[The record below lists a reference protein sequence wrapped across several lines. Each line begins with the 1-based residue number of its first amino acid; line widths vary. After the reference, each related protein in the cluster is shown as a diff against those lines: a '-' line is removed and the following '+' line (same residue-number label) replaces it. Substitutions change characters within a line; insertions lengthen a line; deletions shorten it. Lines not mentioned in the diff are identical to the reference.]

1 MKPLT
6 FSGVLLVNILVSVWI
21 GYQLDQRLHTLP
33 LFVMAGLMYS
43 VIGSIYLLIRK
54 DKKHE

>member
-21 GYQLDQRLHTLP
+21 GYQLDQWLHTLP

>member
-21 GYQLDQRLHTLP
+21 GYQLDQWLHTLP
-33 LFVMAGLMYS
+33 LFVMTGLMYS

>member
-6 FSGVLLVNILVSVWI
+6 FSGVLLINILVSVWI
-21 GYQLDQRLHTLP
+21 GYQLDQWLHTLP
-33 LFVMAGLMYS
+33 LFVMVGLMYS